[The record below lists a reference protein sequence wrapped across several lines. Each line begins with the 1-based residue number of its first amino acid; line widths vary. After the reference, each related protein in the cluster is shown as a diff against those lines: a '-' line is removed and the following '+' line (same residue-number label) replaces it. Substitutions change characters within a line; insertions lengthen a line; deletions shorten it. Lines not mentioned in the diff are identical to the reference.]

1 MRKGKPVTPTPKNAP
16 PGCLWLEDA
25 AHYLG
30 YEVSTL
36 RKWRVKKKGP
46 ASFKAGGK
54 VTYRIAVL
62 DAWLAAEEAADPHS
76 NPALN
81 PANAPVEPRLAPAA

>member
-1 MRKGKPVTPTPKNAP
+1 MSSKPKKAP
-16 PGCLWLEDA
+16 PGCLLMADA
-25 AHYLG
+25 ADYLG
-30 YEVSTL
+30 YEISTL
-36 RKWRVKKKGP
+36 RKWRNVRKTGP

-54 VTYRIAVL
+54 VVYRIAVL

-81 PANAPVEPRLAPAA
+81 PANAPIEPRLATAA